1 MKPEKLLGA
10 RAQRGFDVAI
20 LLDYVALGIRAG
32 EVLQRWVD
40 TQVIAQI
47 TLALDGQTA
56 GLGFAQFAEAAH
68 ALVVRCHNS
77 KKRREYCASSTQVL
91 VGGYPEHFMLRGG
104 AHDLAWLFYRNYGA
118 RHLQA
123 RGAHKIVENL
133 RAVRSIGRAD
143 GKMAAE
149 DVQRDVHVRLVRL
162 VEHCYLTALVGALDV
177 LQAFDSRMPHLQ
189 LQALR
194 PAPSPSAG
202 KKPTD
207 VLLQSQARD
216 ALALGGAPI
225 GEAEL

>member
-20 LLDYVALGIRAG
+20 LLDYVALGVCAG
-32 EVLQRWVD
+32 KVLQRRVD
-40 TQVIAQI
+40 AQMIAQI
-47 TLALDGQTA
+47 TLALDGQAA

-68 ALVVRCHNS
+68 ALVVRSHNS
-77 KKRREYCASSTQVL
+77 KKRREYCAFSTQVL
-91 VGGYPEHFMLRGG
+91 VGGYPEHFVLLGG
-104 AHDLAWLFYRNYGA
+104 ADDLARFFDRNYGA

-123 RGAHKIVENL
+123 RGAHKIIENL
-133 RAVRSIGRAD
+133 RAVGSIGRAD
-143 GKMAAE
+143 GKMTAE

-162 VEHCYLTALVGALDV
+162 VEHCYLTAALGALNV
-177 LQAFDSRMPHLQ
+177 LQAFDSRMLHLQ
-189 LQALR
+189 LQAAR
-194 PAPSPSAG
+194 SAPSPSAG

-207 VLLQSQARD
+207 VLLQSKARD